1 MTMFEFITFDQGT
14 DLLCNDTHKQDGNVD
29 HAKIKFDFEKGKSS
43 TFLETT
49 TVGGRMFFMVGM
61 NNDLVDVW
69 VNQRFALPILGR
81 VSFIQSSCMVNL
93 GQCCIGIL
101 CAIKLS
107 KDSAFK
113 LAVISALYDMRI
125 DTNDTLEYYEWTGS
139 IISSGHPECFDCI
152 SWEAMKSDFTH
163 RSVCVAD
170 IHTAYLINQVRGKV
184 PLLGLLKQ
192 DLRNTVDGG
201 VQCSKE
207 GPDKWLIPTPA
218 FERQLVMSFNQMKL
232 AETRTGHANL
242 LCLNSS
248 LTKPKKRRKITGTIP
263 KEEPQLIKS
272 SHIPPKKIPQ
282 ANQSGL
288 ILIIRDSKDET
299 LTPDMAKIIPNDVK
313 GTLNF
318 GSITDSKNKDCAMQT
333 FYCLSPANHD
343 QLCDS
348 YPDGLLLHG
357 DYMDQIVLDTHH
369 AG

>member
-1 MTMFEFITFDQGT
+1 MSEFISFDQGT
-14 DLLCNDTHKQDGNVD
+14 DLLSNDTHKQDDDMD
-29 HAKIKFDFEKGKSS
+29 HTKIKFDFEKGKLS

-49 TVGGRMFFMVGM
+49 TVGGRMFFMVGR

-93 GQCCIGIL
+93 GQCYIGIL

-163 RSVCVAD
+163 CSVRVAV

-184 PLLGLLKQ
+184 PLLGLVIKQ

-218 FERQLVMSFNQMKL
+218 FERQLAVSFNQMKP
-232 AETRTGHANL
+232 AETRTSHANL
-242 LCLNSS
+242 LCLN
-248 LTKPKKRRKITGTIP
+248 
-263 KEEPQLIKS
+263 
-272 SHIPPKKIPQ
+272 
-282 ANQSGL
+282 
-288 ILIIRDSKDET
+288 
-299 LTPDMAKIIPNDVK
+299 
-313 GTLNF
+313 
-318 GSITDSKNKDCAMQT
+318 
-333 FYCLSPANHD
+333 
-343 QLCDS
+343 
-348 YPDGLLLHG
+348 
-357 DYMDQIVLDTHH
+357 
-369 AG
+369 